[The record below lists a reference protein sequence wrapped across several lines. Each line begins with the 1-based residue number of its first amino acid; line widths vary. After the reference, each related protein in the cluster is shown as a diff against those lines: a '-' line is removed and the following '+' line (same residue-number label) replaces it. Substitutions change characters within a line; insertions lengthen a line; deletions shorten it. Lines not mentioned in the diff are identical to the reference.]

1 MAVEARHERTAARSR
16 GYRLTAAE
24 SARDGMRRVLV
35 GRLDHALEQLREAT
49 AGDPVTPVH
58 EARKDLKKARAA
70 IRLIG
75 DRLDPERYRLEMGRL
90 REAGQALARLRDADA
105 RIETLDALRGR
116 QGAQR
121 TDVAAAIE
129 REIAAARAGLP
140 TPAAVGEATGAAA
153 KLIGLS
159 VPFARSLDPPQDG
172 WALLAGGRERGYR
185 RGRRRLGAVR
195 ADRGDEVVHEWRKRV
210 KDLAYQLR
218 LLRESWP
225 PIVGGLA
232 GQAARLAE
240 LLGDHHD
247 LTVLAGEL
255 GSTPDRGREAASVL
269 ELAERRQGELLD
281 EAIPLGAALYADKP
295 TAFERRMHAYWRAWR

>member
-1 MAVEARHERTAARSR
+1 
-16 GYRLTAAE
+16 
-24 SARDGMRRVLV
+24 
-35 GRLDHALEQLREAT
+35 
-49 AGDPVTPVH
+49 
-58 EARKDLKKARAA
+58 
-70 IRLIG
+70 
-75 DRLDPERYRLEMGRL
+75 
-90 REAGQALARLRDADA
+90 
-105 RIETLDALRGR
+105 
-116 QGAQR
+116 
-121 TDVAAAIE
+121 VAATIE
-129 REIAAARAGLP
+129 GEIAAARAGSP
-140 TPAAVGEATGAAA
+140 TPAAVGEASGAAA
-153 KLIGLS
+153 KLIELS
-159 VPFARSLDPPQDG
+159 VPFGRSLDPPQDG
-172 WALLAGGRERGYR
+172 WVLLAGGLERGYR
-185 RGRRRLGAVR
+185 RGRRRLRAIR
-195 ADRGDEVVHEWRKRV
+195 ADRGDEAVHEWRKRV

-255 GSTPDRGREAASVL
+255 DTPDRGREAASVL